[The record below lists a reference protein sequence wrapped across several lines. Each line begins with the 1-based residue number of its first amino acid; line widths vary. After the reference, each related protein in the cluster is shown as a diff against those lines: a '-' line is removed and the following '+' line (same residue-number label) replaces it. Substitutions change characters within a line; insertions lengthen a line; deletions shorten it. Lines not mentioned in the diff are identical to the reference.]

1 VAQATRQIEGAL
13 RQLPRHAP
21 PPGLRE
27 RLIPAAAASRP
38 ARRNLQEVWSMKPVR
53 WVGVPVALLALVAWG
68 LFLIPFDRSGA
79 VLAAVEKALGG
90 VSHEMRQVFGPDG
103 ELIRTEK
110 IWRGAEGQWRVET
123 TNPKTGEV
131 RQLISQEGRIV
142 WTHTVGTSEYRFQW
156 TAEAGGG
163 WQPRLEEVDLSADEA
178 IIPHP
183 QPLGWIA
190 FLRAAEASVNV
201 RRETAEEE
209 GKSVQIVTVQGVLP
223 EPAPTQGPAQQSP
236 RTADLT
242 FILDAAMTTVLRY
255 EATFRDQGGATLFRL
270 VSQPGEDEAVEPEIS
285 LFRFQFPPGAA
296 VFCEQTKQSIS
307 VADLV
312 WDTLPES
319 DKKALGQAIAT
330 LDEGWRTGDFAQFAS
345 VFDFAA
351 LPAAAE
357 KGKFTAAQMGE
368 WWADMVKRQR
378 GRWAEWQSRVDY
390 AFAAET
396 PPRLITDFWDFNRLK
411 PGQGRG
417 ITVLALI
424 RVRATGQREA
434 EEVRTMYYVRKTGR
448 TYKVIGWRPPRD

>member
-1 VAQATRQIEGAL
+1 
-13 RQLPRHAP
+13 
-21 PPGLRE
+21 
-27 RLIPAAAASRP
+27 
-38 ARRNLQEVWSMKPVR
+38 MKQVK
-53 WVGVPVALLALVAWG
+53 WVGMPVALLALLAWG
-68 LFLIPFDRSGA
+68 ILLTPFDRSA
-79 VLAAVEKALGG
+79 TVLAAVEKALAGI
-90 VSHEMRQVFGPDG
+90 SHEVRLSFGPDG
-103 ELIRTEK
+103 ELIQTEE
-110 IWRGAEGQWRVET
+110 IWRGAEGQWRVEA

-131 RQLISQEGRIV
+131 RQLLSQDGRIV

-156 TAEAGGG
+156 IAGAGGG
-163 WQPRLEEVDLSADEA
+163 WQRRLEKVDLSADEA

-242 FILDAAMTTVLRY
+242 FILDAGMTTVLRY
-255 EATFRDQGGATLFRL
+255 EATFRDRPGGATLFRI
-270 VSQPGEDEAVEPEIS
+270 VSKTGEDEAVEPEIPP
-285 LFRFQFPPGAA
+285 FRFQFPPGAA
-296 VFCEQTKQSIS
+296 VFCEQTKQVLS

-312 WDTLPES
+312 WEKMSES

-345 VFDFAA
+345 GFDFAA

-368 WWADMVKRQR
+368 RWADMVKR
-378 GRWAEWQSRVDY
+378 
-390 AFAAET
+390 
-396 PPRLITDFWDFNRLK
+396 
-411 PGQGRG
+411 
-417 ITVLALI
+417 
-424 RVRATGQREA
+424 
-434 EEVRTMYYVRKTGR
+434 
-448 TYKVIGWRPPRD
+448 